1 MKNMTWRH
9 GLFLVGLI
17 WSGANQASGIS
28 VPENQGLIGG
38 SVSINRPP
46 REITPRLPLQGGDI
60 VILPGGNIQVEANQT
75 PANTG
80 SISSAG
86 VLLLAKPSLEI
97 TAPIPRHGGEIV
109 VLAGRNIQLK
119 PIQPITNS
127 GSISS
132 SAIMLASGP
141 AFLAL
146 PHTSGFT
153 HIGDYFDVELLAFAP
168 LENASPDELVLGF
181 GVNTQLGGAGAA
193 QFLGSTINSLFTDI
207 STQEGVNLAAAGL
220 AFPGLGLNDV
230 GSLISLAVLHFQAVT
245 AGTLNIAITSDLND
259 LNQGLIFL
267 NQSPLAIN
275 TSIGVEITAVPLPP
289 SLLMFVSGMV
299 ISFGGFRRKRG

>member
-1 MKNMTWRH
+1 MKNMTWRY
-9 GLFLVGLI
+9 GLLLVGLF

-28 VPENQGLIGG
+28 VPESQDLIAG
-38 SVSINRPP
+38 SVSISRPA
-46 REITPRLPLQGGDI
+46 REITARPPLQGGDI
-60 VILPGGNIQVEANQT
+60 VILPGGNIQVEATQT
-75 PANTG
+75 LANTG

-86 VLLLAKPSLEI
+86 VLLLEKPSLEI
-97 TAPIPRHGGEIV
+97 TAPIPRQGGDIV
-109 VLAGRNIQLK
+109 VLAGRNIQLE

-127 GSISS
+127 GSILS
-132 SAIMLASGP
+132 SAIMLASEP
-141 AFLAL
+141 TFLAL
-146 PHTSGFT
+146 PQAAGLT

-168 LENASPDELVLGF
+168 LANASPDELVLGF
-181 GVNTQLGGAGAA
+181 GVNTQLGGTGGA

-207 STQEGVNLAAAGL
+207 SMQDGVNLAAAGL
-220 AFPGLGLNDV
+220 AFPGLGLNEV

-275 TSIGVEITAVPLPP
+275 AGIGVEITAVPLPP
-289 SLLMFVSGMV
+289 SLLMFVSGV
-299 ISFGGFRRKRG
+299 VVSFGGFRRKRG

>member
-1 MKNMTWRH
+1 MKNMTWRY
-9 GLFLVGLI
+9 GLLLAFVF
-17 WSGANQASGIS
+17 WSGNNQASTLSTSGDIQVFS
-28 VPENQGLIGG
+28 GG
-38 SVSINRPP
+38 NLEIQTGQSPVDLRAKQPPSIA
-46 REITPRLPLQGGDI
+46 GGDI
-60 VILPGGNIQVEANQT
+60 QILPRGSIEIQAGQT
-75 PANTG
+75 P
-80 SISSAG
+80 I
-86 VLLLAKPSLEI
+86 
-97 TAPIPRHGGEIV
+97 
-109 VLAGRNIQLK
+109 
-119 PIQPITNS
+119 NS

-146 PHTSGFT
+146 PHTSGLT

-168 LENASPDELVLGF
+168 LANASSDELVLGF

-207 STQEGVNLAAAGL
+207 STQDDVNLAAAGV
-220 AFPGLGLNDV
+220 AFPGLSLNEV

-275 TSIGVEITAVPLPP
+275 AGIGVDITAVPLPP
-289 SLLMFVSGMV
+289 SLLMLVSGV
-299 ISFGGFRRKRG
+299 VVSLGGIRRRRG